1 MSNPNQNQNQNQN
14 QKRQTVAILPAPE
27 VVTEQQIHTALDV
40 LLGLQAWMI
49 PDKPGIGEFSSGVP
63 SDFRLDGE
71 AAIAAST
78 TFIKACARID
88 ALLEDGTRWGLDVH
102 KKLQESLEKNY
113 AQQYEF
119 LKAQTEA
126 SQALARP
133 FFLMKPEFVQCP
145 DGVFLAYVGDVSIPG
160 SGIMGAGV
168 TPQAAAEDFDLAFAR
183 HAAEQ
188 LRLQSVTP
196 TPETK
201 TKKSPKKK

>member
-1 MSNPNQNQNQNQN
+1 MSNPNQNQNQN

-102 KKLQESLEKNY
+102 KKLQENLEKNY
-113 AQQYEF
+113 AQQHEF
-119 LKAQTEA
+119 LKAQTVA
-126 SQALARP
+126 SEALARP
-133 FFLMKPEFVQCP
+133 FFLMKPEFVQCS
-145 DGVFLAYVGDVSIPG
+145 DGTFIAYVGDISIPG
-160 SGIMGAGV
+160 SGFMGVGV
-168 TPQAAAEDFDLAFAR
+168 TPQAAAEDFDKAFTR
-183 HAAEQ
+183 HADEQ
-188 LRLQSVTP
+188 LRLKTATP
-196 TPETK
+196 PTTTT

>member
-1 MSNPNQNQNQNQN
+1 MNHNPNQNQ
-14 QKRQTVAILPAPE
+14 KRPNVVLLPPPE
-27 VVTEQQIHTALDV
+27 AVTEQQVHTALDV

-49 PDKPGIGEFSSGVP
+49 PDKPTPGEFSAGLP

-88 ALLEDGTRWGLDVH
+88 ALLDDGTRWGMDVH
-102 KKLQESLEKNY
+102 KKLQENLEKNY

-145 DGVFLAYVGDVSIPG
+145 DGTFVAYVGDLSIPG
-160 SGIMGAGV
+160 SGIMGVGI
-168 TPQAAAEDFDLAFAR
+168 TPQAASEDFDRAYTR
-183 HAAEQ
+183 YAAEQ

-196 TPETK
+196 TPP
-201 TKKSPKKK
+201 TKKSPKKKT